1 MNLENCY
8 NGNIRRVILEGDSSV
23 MKTKELQAKERAKI
37 AVQILENRYPEAICS
52 LDYEDPFRLMVSVR
66 LSAQCTDERV
76 NLITPELFKRYPT
89 ITDFTEA
96 DQEELEK
103 YIFSCGFYHSKAK
116 DIIGAAKAVNERFGG
131 KVPDDME
138 QLLSIPGVGRKSANL
153 LLGDIYGKPAVVA
166 DTHCI
171 RISNRLGLCETTDP
185 YKVEM
190 ALKAILPTEKS
201 NDFCHRL
208 VLFGRE
214 ICTARSPKCSECPLA
229 GICLNKPQQEKSDRI
244 KKGRTK

>member
-1 MNLENCY
+1 MANRKLSEKK
-8 NGNIRRVILEGDSSV
+8 RAEAAV
-23 MKTKELQAKERAKI
+23 EL
-37 AVQILENRYPEAICS
+37 LENRYPEAVCS

-76 NLITPELFKRYPT
+76 NKITPALFERYPT
-89 ITDFTEA
+89 IEDFVKAEQT
-96 DQEELEK
+96 ELEK

-116 DIIGAAKAVNERFGG
+116 DIIGAAYTVLEKFGG
-131 KVPDDME
+131 IVPDNME
-138 QLLSIPGVGRKSANL
+138 QLLTIPGVGRKSANL
-153 LLGDIYGKPAVVA
+153 LLGDIYKKPAVVA

-171 RISNRLGLCETTDP
+171 RISNRLGLCKTTDP

-190 ALKAILPTEKS
+190 ALKEILPPENS

-214 ICTARSPKCSECPLA
+214 ICTARSPKCEICPLWD
-229 GICLNKPQQEKSDRI
+229 ICENKPNPEQSKKEKTKTKTD
-244 KKGRTK
+244 KTEKGRTQ

>member
-1 MNLENCY
+1 MEKKKLNPKKRTL
-8 NGNIRRVILEGDSSV
+8 
-23 MKTKELQAKERAKI
+23 I
-37 AVQILENRYPEAICS
+37 AVELLEQRYPEAVCS
-52 LDYEDPFRLMVSVR
+52 LDYEEPFRLMVSVR

-76 NLITPELFKRYPT
+76 NLIAPALFKKYPT
-89 ITDFTEA
+89 TQDFAKA
-96 DQEELEK
+96 DQTELEK

-116 DIIGAAKAVNERFGG
+116 DIIGAANAVLEKFDG
-131 KVPDDME
+131 KIPDNME

-153 LLGDIYGKPAVVA
+153 LLGDIYKKPAVVA

-171 RISNRLGLCETTDP
+171 RISNRLGLCKTTDP

-190 ALKAILPTEKS
+190 VLKDILPPEKS

-214 ICTARSPKCSECPLA
+214 ICTARSPKCLECPLFE
-229 GICLNKPQQEKSDRI
+229 ICENKPVPEN
-244 KKGRTK
+244 GRRSKEREN

>member
-1 MNLENCY
+1 MANKNQ
-8 NGNIRRVILEGDSSV
+8 NP
-23 MKTKELQAKERAKI
+23 KKRAKI
-37 AVQILENRYPEAICS
+37 AVELLEKHYPEAICS
-52 LDYEDPFRLMVSVR
+52 LESDDPFRLMVSVR

-76 NLITPELFKRYPT
+76 NRITPELFKRYPT
-89 ITDFTEA
+89 IKEFA
-96 DQEELEK
+96 QANQEELEK

-116 DIIGAAKAVNERFGG
+116 DLIGAAKAVSERFGG

-153 LLGDIYGKPAVVA
+153 LLGDIYGRPAVVA

-190 ALKAILPTEKS
+190 ALKAILPPEKS
-201 NDFCHRL
+201 NEFCHRL
-208 VLFGRE
+208 VIFGRE
-214 ICTARSPKCSECPLA
+214 ICSARAPKCAECPLSE
-229 GICLNKPQQEKSDRI
+229 ICVFGVVVNNPDIGPNSKVKQT
-244 KKGRTK
+244 KKGRL